1 MRSWYSHWQD
11 DDVCTQVTRE
21 SYDITRQSSVLKITP
36 DVRTNCFSSWYKLQ
50 TLRVLA
56 LRTMASWLYKR
67 FVVIAIID
75 YTLNPSWYLAAMVAG
90 GFPFVL
96 QRVLNL
102 YCFVH
107 VYYRVWG
114 VAAVKCTVSL
124 WIGMALNIWVCDGVP
139 KIRCV
144 PLWCV
149 WVWYIV
155 YICHYA
161 YSYLASGPTQLSV
174 ASSVVKWEVTYCIIV
189 ETFEGEN
196 SHKFEILLL
205 FVAIW

>member
-1 MRSWYSHWQD
+1 MY
-11 DDVCTQVTRE
+11 
-21 SYDITRQSSVLKITP
+21 
-36 DVRTNCFSSWYKLQ
+36 
-50 TLRVLA
+50 
-56 LRTMASWLYKR
+56 
-67 FVVIAIID
+67 
-75 YTLNPSWYLAAMVAG
+75 
-90 GFPFVL
+90 
-96 QRVLNL
+96 
-102 YCFVH
+102 YC
-107 VYYRVWG
+107 VWG
-114 VAAVKCTVSL
+114 VAAVKCTVWL
-124 WIGMALNIWVCDGVP
+124 WIGMALNIWVCDSVP

-196 SHKFEILLL
+196 SHKFWD
-205 FVAIW
+205 FVAICYYSIKISSICEAMKIKHAKKWSAYTRYVVEPSSDKIFLTRKFKPRIIFNAKISRSMVHVHSLTRWWCVYSEF

>member
-1 MRSWYSHWQD
+1 MCSWYSHWQD
-11 DDVCTQVTRE
+11 DDVCTQVTRK
-21 SYDITRQSSVLKITP
+21 SYDITTQSSVLKITP

-75 YTLNPSWYLAAMVAG
+75 YTLNPSWYLAAMVAR

-107 VYYRVWG
+107 VLLCVGCCCCEVYCLAVDWYGFEHLGVWQCSQD
-114 VAAVKCTVSL
+114 KMCPTV
-124 WIGMALNIWVCDGVP
+124 MC
-139 KIRCV
+139 
-144 PLWCV
+144 
-149 WVWYIV
+149 
-155 YICHYA
+155 
-161 YSYLASGPTQLSV
+161 LSV
-174 ASSVVKWEVTYCIIV
+174 VHCVHMPLCIQ
-189 ETFEGEN
+189 
-196 SHKFEILLL
+196 LLSL
-205 FVAIW
+205 RPHPAFSRF

>member
-1 MRSWYSHWQD
+1 
-11 DDVCTQVTRE
+11 
-21 SYDITRQSSVLKITP
+21 
-36 DVRTNCFSSWYKLQ
+36 
-50 TLRVLA
+50 
-56 LRTMASWLYKR
+56 
-67 FVVIAIID
+67 
-75 YTLNPSWYLAAMVAG
+75 MVAG

-114 VAAVKCTVSL
+114 VAAVKCTVWL
-124 WIGMALNIWVCDGVP
+124 WIGMALNIWVCDSVP

-205 FVAIW
+205 FDKVSPQNLEAWHLLAVPTSTISESSLHEYVIFHQFVKVFSRKRFPL